1 MDGQFEETERFL
13 FSAYFSEDSRGGII
27 TITFKNILCT
37 TPQVATLSKQRST
50 EKCLPVSSDMSFP
63 EIHKLFSRKG

>member
-27 TITFKNILCT
+27 IITFKDILCT
-37 TPQVATLSKQRST
+37 NVLPRVGEGGGGRQPWVGTFTVENFSKNT
-50 EKCLPVSSDMSFP
+50 YYAGL
-63 EIHKLFSRKG
+63 